1 MMQLLKQ
8 KIYDFLKVKF
18 LVSKDSIRN
27 WQIIVFV
34 VLLFLIMIGSSHKA
48 DQKIMT
54 INNLNKELLKLRAE
68 YVDNRSKVVK
78 LKLESTIR
86 EKVSEKGL
94 HPLGHPP
101 KKIKVITKED

>member
-34 VLLFLIMIGSSHKA
+34 VILFLIMIGSSHRA
-48 DQKIMT
+48 DRKVMRIAK
-54 INNLNKELLKLRAE
+54 LNQEILKLNAE

-86 EKVSEKGL
+86 KKLSDKGL
-94 HPLGHPP
+94 FPSNHPP
-101 KKIKVITKED
+101 KKIKVITKEE